1 MSAVEQSVPQRDER
15 RVSRLYEEL
24 RFAVERTDAPALKN
38 WGKRG
43 AARLVFLTARRIG
56 GLASLVSGLARF
68 GGREFVA
75 QVRAIGAGEGGRHF
89 GRRSAA
95 AIDGGISVSRE
106 VRRIVKEIGTDL
118 LRNPRQTAPKLL
130 GALIG
135 VGAGS
140 GGIDGNGGVPDLDL
154 LAGIG
159 YHRSPL
165 THTIIAGIVL
175 EGLLLALVD
184 LASEVHRRLPQDHD
198 PLWDRLAEL
207 GRPFAESASVG
218 LSAGIAYHL
227 MADAIF
233 QPGTY
238 HGMPFEMSAEAHQ
251 AMFAANAAAEGADAA
266 KRAAQAQGRRR
277 GVLLEGRAERADE
290 ADAAPANGVPS
301 TGERIVAAVAN
312 GASRAGSAAA
322 DAFLRAAKAVRR

>member
-1 MSAVEQSVPQRDER
+1 MTTLQNAILLGDPNRSEQRTA
-15 RVSRLYEEL
+15 RLYEEL
-24 RFAVERTDAPALKN
+24 RFALGRTDATLMKN

-43 AARLVFLTARRIG
+43 AARLVFLTARRVG
-56 GLASLVSGLARF
+56 GLASLVTGLARF
-68 GGREFVA
+68 GGREFID
-75 QVRAIGAGEGGRHF
+75 QVKAIGTGAGSRHF

-95 AIDGGISVSRE
+95 AIDGGIAVSRE
-106 VRRIVKEIGTDL
+106 TRRIVKEISTDL
-118 LRNPRQTAPKLL
+118 LRDPKRTAPKLL

-140 GGIDGNGGVPDLDL
+140 GGVDGNGGVPDLDL

-184 LASEVHRRLPQDHD
+184 LASEVHHRLPHDHD
-198 PLWDRLAEL
+198 PLWDELAEI

-218 LSAGIAYHL
+218 LSMGIAYHL
-227 MADAIF
+227 MVDSIF

-238 HGMPFEMSAEAHQ
+238 HGLPVEMSTEAHQ
-251 AMFAANAAAEGADAA
+251 AIFGANAAAEGADAA
-266 KRAAQAQGRRR
+266 KRAQRERKL
-277 GVLLEGRAERADE
+277 GVLLEGKPAQDGPTTGETVVAKTAEVMGAS
-290 ADAAPANGVPS
+290 ADA
-301 TGERIVAAVAN
+301 VARK
-312 GASRAGSAAA
+312 GAAMVRWVSRRVG
-322 DAFLRAAKAVRR
+322 R